1 MKRPFI
7 LLALAVVLLPL
18 SGFAGERSELQVKRD
33 NTTVLTLRFSGKS
46 LDFFDQIPSQLT
58 SVLREHG
65 IDCCSAQTRISESAW
80 RCCHG
85 KFVISSS
92 NPRLQN
98 VLAAAFGGTQYSST
112 QAPKGA
118 CL

>member
-1 MKRPFI
+1 MKRSLFLP
-7 LLALAVVLLPL
+7 LAVLLLPL
-18 SGFAGERSELQVKRD
+18 SAFADERSELQVKRD

-46 LDFFDQIPSQLT
+46 LDFFAQIPSQLT

-65 IDCCSAQTRISESAW
+65 IDCCTAQTRISESAW

-92 NPRLQN
+92 NPRLQSL
-98 VLAAAFGGTQYSST
+98 LAAAFTGSEKLEAKG
-112 QAPKGA
+112 PKA
-118 CL
+118 VCL

>member
-1 MKRPFI
+1 MKRCLFLP
-7 LLALAVVLLPL
+7 LAVLLLPL
-18 SGFAGERSELQVKRD
+18 SAFADERSELQVKRD

-46 LDFFDQIPSQLT
+46 LDFFAQIPSQLT
-58 SVLREHG
+58 SVLRDHG
-65 IDCCSAQTRISESAW
+65 IDCCTAQTRISESAW

-92 NPRLQN
+92 SPRLQS
-98 VLAAAFGGTQYSST
+98 LMAAAFTGPQMSE
-112 QAPKGA
+112 AKALKAA